1 MIRLVSNS
9 LIAFVDEV
17 GRYGLFAWEMLGD
30 TLSFARDWKKEF
42 RFDVPVFFQQ
52 MEVIG
57 VQSLLVVLITAL
69 FTGMVLALQA
79 SDSLEHVLKGIT
91 QFIGRT
97 VALPFVRELAPVLT
111 ALIVTGRVGSA
122 MAAEIGTMQVTEQID
137 ALKTMGTNPVRY
149 LGVPRLVACLVMVP
163 LLTMIATVVGI
174 LGGYLVAGLTLGIS
188 AYTYFMDIPQM
199 MGVWDVVKGL
209 GKSPFFGAII
219 AITSCYQGFLTTGG
233 AEGVGRSTTRAV
245 VISSMLILIS
255 DYFLTAIFVLIS

>member
-1 MIRLVSNS
+1 VIRRLSDS
-9 LIAFVDEV
+9 LGSFVDEI
-17 GRYGLFAWEMLGD
+17 GSYSIFARALISS
-30 TLSFARDWKKEF
+30 TFRFARDWKKEF

-52 MEVIG
+52 MEGIG
-57 VQSLLVVLITAL
+57 VNSLLVVLITAL

-79 SDSLEHVLKGIT
+79 SDSLEHVLKGIS

-97 VALPFVRELAPVLT
+97 VALPFVKELAPVLT

-137 ALKTMGTNPVRY
+137 ALKTMGVNPIRY
-149 LGVPRLVACLVMVP
+149 LGVPRLAACLVMLP
-163 LLTMIATVVGI
+163 LLTAIATVVGI
-174 LGGYLVAGLTLGIS
+174 LGGFVVARFTLGIS
-188 AYTYFMDIPQM
+188 GYTYFTDIPQM

-255 DYFLTAIFVLIS
+255 DYFLTAIFVLLF